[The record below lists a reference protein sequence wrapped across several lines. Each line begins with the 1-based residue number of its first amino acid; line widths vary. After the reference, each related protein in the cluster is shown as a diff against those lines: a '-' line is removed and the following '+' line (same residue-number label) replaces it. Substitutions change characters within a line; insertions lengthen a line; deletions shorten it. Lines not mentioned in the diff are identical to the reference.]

1 MSMLRHIVDS
11 PGLRRVRMKCWMS
24 LVLLLGSALGTY
36 AQGADHYCR
45 SVAAIF
51 VMDQKDAPVRIVDGT
66 AFVGNLQ
73 IENLTG
79 PPVSQY
85 PIKGITPN
93 QYPPKKIVA
102 LQLGYVTEVPPDCSD
117 TKVPPV
123 ITLSKVEKIDVDA
136 GKITVSNAFASGTRI
151 LMEISDR
158 LNARR
163 VFTLF
168 GPVYVRFEDETEWRF
183 DLPKE
188 GSFDSHQ
195 ATRRAACTPG
205 VIKTM
210 DEHCRNL
217 D

>member
-1 MSMLRHIVDS
+1 
-11 PGLRRVRMKCWMS
+11 MKCWLWSVVLS
-24 LVLLLGSALGTY
+24 LGATLGTY
-36 AQGADHYCR
+36 AHGAGHHCR
-45 SVAAIF
+45 SVVAIYM
-51 VMDQKDAPVRIVDGT
+51 MDQKDAPVRILGGT
-66 AFVGNLQ
+66 AFTGNLQ

-79 PPVSQY
+79 PPVSLY

-136 GKITVSNAFASGTRI
+136 GKITVSNAFASGTKI
-151 LMEISDR
+151 LTEISQR
-158 LNARR
+158 LDATR

-188 GSFDSHQ
+188 GSFDNHQ
-195 ATRRAACTPG
+195 AAKRAACTPD
-205 VIKTM
+205 VLKKM
-210 DEHCRNL
+210 DENCGKQH
-217 D
+217 